1 MVLGI
6 TGGVGC
12 GKSTVLHLLSS
23 QYGAKLLMADDIGH
37 EVMEPGMPAWREIR
51 EQFGEEILTEEG
63 TVDRN
68 RLASLIYQD
77 DAKRLLLNHIVHPHV
92 FQEIKNR
99 IKEWKE
105 EPLIVLETAILFETG
120 CDALCDEVWWV
131 DTDRE
136 TRIQRLMSSRGYT
149 REKAESIMSKQ
160 LGEEEWEK
168 KSHHRI
174 DNNNEEKNLFI
185 QIKELLGI

>member
-63 TVDRN
+63 TVDRDM
-68 RLASLIYQD
+68 LASLIYQD

-92 FQEIKNR
+92 FQEIEKR

>member
-12 GKSTVLHLLSS
+12 GKSTVLNLLASH
-23 QYGAKLLMADDIGH
+23 YGAKLLVADNLGH
-37 EVMEPGMPAWREIR
+37 EVMEPGKPAWREIR
-51 EQFGEEILTEEG
+51 EQFGEGILTEEG

-68 RLASLIYQD
+68 RLAALIYQD
-77 DAKRLLLNHIVHPHV
+77 DAKRLLLNQIVHPYV
-92 FQEIKNR
+92 YKEIER
-99 IKEWKE
+99 EIAEWKE

-136 TRIQRLMSSRGYT
+136 TRIQRLMESRGYA
-149 REKAESIMSKQ
+149 REKAEAIMSKQ
-160 LGEEEWEK
+160 LTEEEWGK
-168 KSHHRI
+168 LSHHRI
-174 DNNNEEKNLFI
+174 DNNKDEKNLCI